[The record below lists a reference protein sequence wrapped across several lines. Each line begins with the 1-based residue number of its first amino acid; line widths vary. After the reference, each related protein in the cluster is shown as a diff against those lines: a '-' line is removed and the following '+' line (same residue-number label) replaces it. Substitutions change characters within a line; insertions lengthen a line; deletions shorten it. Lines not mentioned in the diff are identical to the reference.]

1 MAIVL
6 GQTNKTLVGYVDSS
20 HANCKQ
26 IKSTEAYIFFLY
38 GAPISWQ
45 SGRELI
51 IAHSSTLA
59 EFIAWDTA
67 AKEVLWL
74 QQLYTALGFNMTE
87 PTVIHTNSAN
97 ALTNLNKP
105 AYTTGYKWVKI
116 RF

>member
-20 HANCKQ
+20 HANCEQ
-26 IKSTEAYIFFLY
+26 MKSMEAYIFFLC

-51 IAHSSTLA
+51 VAHSLILA

-74 QQLYTALGFNMTE
+74 RQLCTALGFNVTE
-87 PTVIHTNSAN
+87 PTVIHTDLAN

-105 AYTTGYKWVKI
+105 AYTTGYK
-116 RF
+116 